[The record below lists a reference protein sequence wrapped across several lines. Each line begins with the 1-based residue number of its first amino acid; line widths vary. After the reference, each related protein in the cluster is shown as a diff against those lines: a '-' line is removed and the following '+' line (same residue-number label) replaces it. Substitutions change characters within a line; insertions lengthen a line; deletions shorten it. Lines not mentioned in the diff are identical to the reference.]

1 MEVGE
6 TIGSGTVTEVQD
18 VTKVSEADTGG
29 SRLEG
34 LEVRIDCVLA
44 LVKTRLLIDW
54 TVEGPVTAVQTTRE
68 SLAGKNL
75 LDVDA
80 TGVGSGL
87 VLGEL
92 LTDEASLVT
101 LLKVDTLQICNFD
114 NILNVRIFLS

>member
-44 LVKTRLLIDW
+44 LVTTKLLIDW
-54 TVEGPVTAVQTTRE
+54 TVEGLVTAARAARE
-68 SLAGKNL
+68 SLAGKGL
-75 LDVDA
+75 LDVGA
-80 TGVGSGL
+80 TEAGSGRFDFPVFSTDFM

-92 LTDEASLVT
+92 
-101 LLKVDTLQICNFD
+101 
-114 NILNVRIFLS
+114 

>member
-44 LVKTRLLIDW
+44 LVTTRLLIDW
-54 TVEGPVTAVQTTRE
+54 TVEGPVIVSRVTVE
-68 SLAGKNL
+68 SLAGDM
-75 LDVDA
+75 DV